1 MSLKIHVD
9 AHLTS
14 HIVGRIFFQ
23 IGLKKNYVRRECK
36 YVVDEPESMVKRS
49 ERFCRVS
56 LVPRF
61 RV

>member
-1 MSLKIHVD
+1 MPLKMHVD

-14 HIVGRIFFQ
+14 HIVGRIFLQ
-23 IGLKKNYVRRECK
+23 IGLKKNYVQRECK
-36 YVVDEPESMVKRS
+36 DVVDEPKSMVKRS